1 MSLAS
6 RGTALLVAA
15 TVVVVG
21 AVVAGIVVL
30 GSPSAQRQ
38 QRFDSVRVQDLGAI
52 ERFVT
57 SFARIH
63 KRLPDSFDTLTKEPG
78 YLVPRGDPDSGAPY
92 EYETLGRDTY
102 RLCATFGTVSSPEAS
117 ESTWAHGIGRQ
128 CFDRHAEVSGDSVPQ
143 AVR

>member
-1 MSLAS
+1 MSSAS
-6 RGTALLVAA
+6 RGSMLLVAA
-15 TVVVVG
+15 TVAVVG

-30 GSPSAQRQ
+30 GSPSTQRKE
-38 QRFDSVRVQDLGAI
+38 RFDSVRVQNLGAI

-57 SFARIH
+57 SYAKTH
-63 KRLPDSFDTLTKEPG
+63 KRLPDSFGTLTEEPG

-92 EYETLGRDTY
+92 EYEPLGRDTY
-102 RLCATFGTVSSPEAS
+102 RLCATFGTATSSEAP

-128 CFDRHAEVSGDSVPQ
+128 CFERHAEVSGDSAPQ